1 MTAGGVL
8 IDDKG
13 RIWPETSRE
22 LVRRIGYRD
31 PAMDLPGYAV
41 RRGLIHIRSRRDG
54 TRVSLCAGRFGM
66 SALAGALRTVHEQAP
81 KRILL
86 AVLREEEWDYGI
98 CADVA
103 ELAAHAEDLAAERPF
118 QAKPWL
124 AIEKSERVLSS
135 SPSFARIA
143 SLAQLWRQRHGRVS
157 ADLSATLAA
166 SGLLSR
172 SIVARQIS
180 GTSRLIYDQF
190 GTGFSGAMRACESM
204 LLIGRELDDYVDRG
218 YGAWV
223 AESYA
228 RVAANG
234 RMRLDT
240 CDARIRTTEGKS
252 VRIRYDRVLMP
263 WSEKSGDLVILGIS
277 IRRSLASVA

>member
-1 MTAGGVL
+1 MQASGVF
-8 IDDKG
+8 IDSKG
-13 RIWPETSRE
+13 RRWPDSSRE

-31 PAMDLPGYAV
+31 PAMDLSGYAV
-41 RRGLIHIRSRRDG
+41 RRGMIHVRSRQDG
-54 TRVSLCAGRFGM
+54 TRVSVCAGRFGM
-66 SALAGALRTVHEQAP
+66 SALAGALQTVHEQAP

-86 AVLREEEWDYGI
+86 AVLRDEEWDYGI
-98 CADVA
+98 CADIA
-103 ELAAHAEDLAAERPF
+103 ELAAHAEDLAAEKPF

-124 AIEKSERVLSS
+124 AIEKHERVLSTS
-135 SPSFARIA
+135 SSFGRVAR
-143 SLAQLWRQRHGRVS
+143 LAQLWRESRGRIS
-157 ADLSATLAA
+157 SDLTATLAG

-172 SIVARQIS
+172 SIIARRIS

-204 LLIGRELDDYVDRG
+204 LLVGRELDDYVDRG
-218 YGAWV
+218 YGGWV

-228 RVAANG
+228 RAGALS
-234 RMRLDT
+234 RMRLET
-240 CDARIRTTEGKS
+240 CDTRIQTTQGKS

-263 WSEKSGDLVILGIS
+263 WSENSGDLVILGIS